1 MGISLTTKSTNF
13 HEWGTASPVNFF
25 VGFIRKFDSLAP
37 TRLTLRA
44 NLRLLYLPPAT
55 ALGCGSN
62 ERFGAHRDA
71 ATGKSAVGF
80 IRVYSCSSWFECLV
94 LGHPGKAGCGLAE
107 RLGAHR
113 DAATGESAVGFIR
126 VYSWFECL
134 ALGHPSK
141 AGCGLTERFGAH
153 RDAATGKSA
162 VGFIRALRG
171 SNVWCLDIQA
181 RWDAERFGAHRDAAT
196 TALIETPLQVNQLS
210 VLFVDTKKRGHGFE
224 TVTPF

>member
-1 MGISLTTKSTNF
+1 MRYLQDPGNPPASPVSPVILSRNPFSGLTTKSTNF
-13 HEWGTASPVNFF
+13 HEWGTASPGNFF

-153 RDAATGKSA
+153 RDAAT
-162 VGFIRALRG
+162 
-171 SNVWCLDIQA
+171 
-181 RWDAERFGAHRDAAT
+181 

-210 VLFVDTKKRGHGFE
+210 VLFVFIRALRGSNVWCLVIQARRDAG
-224 TVTPF
+224 